1 MRLALLF
8 FDGLS
13 SWFLIIDLLKGSQ
26 YPGIGFNILEHAT
39 IVYVKEDG
47 TKQNRNRST
56 IGFIKSGG
64 TIKNRNFSTC
74 GYVKSNGTIQSGI
87 YMQSENNNAHYIPE
101 IMIHSFC
108 LKSLSILLHSF
119 SSNFSIFLLTLLITS
134 VWPFFI
140 PYFKK

>member
-39 IVYVKEDG
+39 IVNVKEDS

-74 GYVKSNGTIQSGI
+74 GYVKVMVLFKVGSICNRKIT
-87 YMQSENNNAHYIPE
+87 MHTT
-101 IMIHSFC
+101 F
-108 LKSLSILLHSF
+108 LK
-119 SSNFSIFLLTLLITS
+119 
-134 VWPFFI
+134 
-140 PYFKK
+140 